1 MLCGFDVSM
10 RHMASMATIVDPLH
24 DRAHAFYERYG
35 FQRFT
40 DNEQKLFLPMPTTAQ
55 LFAEDDT

>member
-10 RHMASMATIVDPLH
+10 RHMASTATIVDPLH

-40 DNEQKLFLPMPTTAQ
+40 DNE
-55 LFAEDDT
+55 